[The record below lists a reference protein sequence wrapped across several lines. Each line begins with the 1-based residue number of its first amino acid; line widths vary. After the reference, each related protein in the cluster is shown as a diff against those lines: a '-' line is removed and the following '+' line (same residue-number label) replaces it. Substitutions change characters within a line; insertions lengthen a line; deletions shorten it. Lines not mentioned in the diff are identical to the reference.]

1 MKNIAIVV
9 KNKKEMDEVKKIV
22 VINGYN
28 LTQIEY
34 PAIATLQHSYNGIL
48 LMGLHPEQERTFLE
62 KAGYLILSI
71 EHSDKKNGKKEK

>member
-9 KNKKEMDEVKKIV
+9 KSKKEMDELKKIV

-48 LMGLHPEQERTFLE
+48 LMGLHPGGE
-62 KAGYLILSI
+62 
-71 EHSDKKNGKKEK
+71 